1 MYLRVLIILRVN
13 YSGRYSY
20 QFGTT
25 SGERITSTVLYEETR
40 SGENL
45 VQLSVNYEGGLKRTD
60 VLHLEPQKF
69 KMFKMLDGILW
80 AEMDMD
86 RNVPVLVPG
95 FIPSLHTTACQIKF

>member
-1 MYLRVLIILRVN
+1 MNATVN

-69 KMFKMLDGILW
+69 KVQGKL
-80 AEMDMD
+80 
-86 RNVPVLVPG
+86 
-95 FIPSLHTTACQIKF
+95 PSLLDYKQNKYCDEDSAYNPDSD

>member
-1 MYLRVLIILRVN
+1 MNATVN

-69 KMFKMLDGILW
+69 KVQGSRFKECLPETMHLNQPLIRRT
-80 AEMDMD
+80 ESI
-86 RNVPVLVPG
+86 N
-95 FIPSLHTTACQIKF
+95 F

>member
-1 MYLRVLIILRVN
+1 MYVYLRVLIILRVNATVN

-69 KMFKMLDGILW
+69 KVQG
-80 AEMDMD
+80 
-86 RNVPVLVPG
+86 
-95 FIPSLHTTACQIKF
+95 

>member
-1 MYLRVLIILRVN
+1 MNATVN

-69 KMFKMLDGILW
+69 KVQGS
-80 AEMDMD
+80 
-86 RNVPVLVPG
+86 RYTYYNYN
-95 FIPSLHTTACQIKF
+95 CR

>member
-1 MYLRVLIILRVN
+1 MNATVN

-25 SGERITSTVLYEETR
+25 SGERITSTVYEETR
-40 SGENL
+40 SGEIL

-69 KMFKMLDGILW
+69 KVISHAPIYL
-80 AEMDMD
+80 
-86 RNVPVLVPG
+86 
-95 FIPSLHTTACQIKF
+95 

>member
-1 MYLRVLIILRVN
+1 MFEEYGHALTMRVLIILRVNATVN

-20 QFGTT
+20 QFEST
-25 SGERITSTVLYEETR
+25 SGERITSTVLYEETI

-69 KMFKMLDGILW
+69 KVQGSRVLTCKMYAQNL
-80 AEMDMD
+80 
-86 RNVPVLVPG
+86 
-95 FIPSLHTTACQIKF
+95 